1 MKRMTYF
8 VMALALVL
16 GFTQCKKEQTPAN
29 NETEGVF
36 ITLNVKGGN
45 NGSRVIVDPN
55 APQGYA
61 TVTFE
66 DGDVI
71 YVGNAGAYCGYLTFN
86 GTNFTGTVNPTS
98 TADYLHFYF
107 MGNKG
112 PADSAPTEAVSITD
126 QTVKYPVI
134 SYAHSTDLYSS
145 TQQSYT
151 AKLKNYCSI
160 VKFTTN
166 AIDTETAITVKGMQN
181 TVSVDFGANNAATS
195 TLDNNPYT
203 PGNSGTG
210 DIILHAVSTT
220 ERWAILLEQ
229 DEVTNAT
236 VTASGYNN
244 GTCDIPEIAN
254 NTYHSTGVSVL
265 LWDGDLSKLTNEST
279 EAFATA
285 ADGMTITGTLGVN
298 KKVSIADGATVTLD
312 GVTINGENNSSYSW
326 AGITCLGN
334 ANINLSGENT
344 VKGFYQVYPGIYVPS
359 GNTLTISGSGS
370 LDVSSNGMGAG
381 IGSDLN
387 GSCGNISIT
396 GGTID
401 ATGGEYAAG
410 IGGGLNSS
418 CGNISITGGTI
429 EATGGGFAAGIG
441 CGGGYES
448 SCGSITITNGVTS
461 VTAKRGVEDVWT
473 TCKCIGISE
482 YSTCGTVTIG
492 GIDYGTTGADP
503 NQDDNITFIYPEP
516 AGPVTWTM
524 SSSFSCNTENP
535 YTEGGITASLVAGV
549 VTGEGNSG
557 MATWEISG
565 DYGNINLQSGLDY
578 SWPPAYIPS
587 SLTFTSSDNI
597 TKIVILCGGGSEV
610 WPDGW
615 SKINNDWPNPSE
627 LIWEGTPSQTV
638 TLSTTDDNNPYISI
652 YSITKIKFYVEE

>member
-8 VMALALVL
+8 VMALALML

-29 NETEGVF
+29 NEAEGVF
-36 ITLNVKGGN
+36 ITLDVNGGN
-45 NGSRVIVDPN
+45 NNSRVEVIPGYEDPTTHEV
-55 APQGYA
+55 YA
-61 TVTFE
+61 RVRFE
-66 DGDVI
+66 SGDVI
-71 YVGNAGAYCGYLTFN
+71 YVGNNGAYCGYLTFN

-98 TADYLHFYF
+98 IADYLHFYF

-344 VKGFYQVYPGIYVPS
+344 VKGFYEIYPGIYVPS

-370 LDVSSNGMGAG
+370 LNVSSNGKGAG
-381 IGSDLN
+381 IGSVN
-387 GSCGNISIT
+387 
-396 GGTID
+396 
-401 ATGGEYAAG
+401 Y
-410 IGGGLNSS
+410 SS

-429 EATGGGFAAGIG
+429 EATGGENSAGIGSGFNGSCGNISITGGTIEATGGTYAAGIG
-441 CGGGYES
+441 CGYSG
-448 SCGSITITNGVTS
+448 SCGSITITDGVTS
-461 VTAKRGVEDVWT
+461 VTAKRGTEYVWINYS
-473 TCKCIGISE
+473 CIGIG
-482 YSTCGTVTIG
+482 YGQSTCGTVTIG
-492 GIDYGTTGADP
+492 GIGYGNTGATP
-503 NQDDNITFIYPEP
+503 NQDDNMTFIYPAP
-516 AGPVTWTM
+516 AGPSLTWTM
-524 SSSFSCNTENP
+524 SSSFSCSTNAP
-535 YTEGGITASLVAGV
+535 YTEGGITATLVAGQG
-549 VTGEGNSG
+549 GE
-557 MATWEISG
+557 ATWQIDEYSS
-565 DYGNINLQSGLDY
+565 YGNILLQSGNTN
-578 SWPPAYIPS
+578 S
-587 SLTFTSSDNI
+587 SLTFACSPSSSVKI
-597 TKIVILCGGGSEV
+597 KKIVVLCMGANSGNGWPEGWNTEEGSY
-610 WPDGW
+610 
-615 SKINNDWPNPSE
+615 PNPTK
-627 LIWEGTPSQTV
+627 LMWNGTPTKTV
-638 TLSTTDDNNPYISI
+638 TLSTTNIGFVRI
-652 YSITKIKFYVEE
+652 YGITKIEFYLEE